1 MPNSYAH
8 IMSSMPANFMIFI
21 IAYSLYSLLMTVLLE
36 FLNLGSITYI
46 NLFLWL
52 ATSTGKVLLVI
63 CILQ

>member
-36 FLNLGSITYI
+36 FLNLSVLGSIMYI

-63 CILQ
+63 